1 STLLQTICDSVPDLQ
16 IETLSVG
23 DRKLLEKTDEG
34 TVDPFCIFDTQS
46 ATSQVRRCRMRV
58 SEPGLPPVNVEL
70 VDTPGIDTSNDAF
83 WEVEQRL
90 QLAVEEELQPRRG
103 RDAQAALIHAVV
115 YVVAPPAGAD
125 MRTRLDAAV
134 DLLTAADVAAL
145 RQLAALTNVLVA
157 VGKCDI
163 VEAGNWALFRD
174 GSFMRDVGDL
184 VAPARLFAFAD
195 LPGTQPEPI
204 SSVRKYSRNLVQRM
218 PFLLCGSAHVD
229 EWQQMR
235 LPEFQASRSLVDIS
249 DWRAL
254 ESRHNRAC
262 ASSPNC
268 QTAAIPI
275 TRQGQRR
282 TIALVR
288 EYPWGTLN
296 IANPAHCDFLLL
308 TDVLFASYRRSLVC
322 WVKEHF
328 YETYRMQRM
337 AVRMILAP
345 DAGSALYGRPS
356 AADSKQ
362 QPRTSS
368 AAVV

>member
-1 STLLQTICDSVPDLQ
+1 
-16 IETLSVG
+16 
-23 DRKLLEKTDEG
+23 
-34 TVDPFCIFDTQS
+34 
-46 ATSQVRRCRMRV
+46 
-58 SEPGLPPVNVEL
+58 
-70 VDTPGIDTSNDAF
+70 
-83 WEVEQRL
+83 
-90 QLAVEEELQPRRG
+90 
-103 RDAQAALIHAVV
+103 
-115 YVVAPPAGAD
+115 
-125 MRTRLDAAV
+125 
-134 DLLTAADVAAL
+134 
-145 RQLAALTNVLVA
+145 
-157 VGKCDI
+157 
-163 VEAGNWALFRD
+163 
-174 GSFMRDVGDL
+174 
-184 VAPARLFAFAD
+184 
-195 LPGTQPEPI
+195 
-204 SSVRKYSRNLVQRM
+204 
-218 PFLLCGSAHVD
+218 
-229 EWQQMR
+229 MR

-268 QTAAIPI
+268 QTTAIPI